1 MMRGSRPSR
10 ILTATRTGLCGPARL
25 RAGDAA
31 LALQASGDSEG
42 LLLVLVATV
51 CYYALVRRAGSA
63 SC

>member
-31 LALQASGDSEG
+31 LVLQAYGATTGGAVG
-42 LLLVLVATV
+42 LLLQ
-51 CYYALVRRAGSA
+51 YALVRRAGGGSY
-63 SC
+63 